1 MAIHTLQEVCLITW
15 EGTVRCAEP
24 FGAQVLSKPE
34 ASERKFGLLDCNHA
48 FCLGC
53 IRDWRSRTEGGA
65 DVETVRQLDSKAPL
79 CHHWMQSYLW
89 KH

>member
-1 MAIHTLQEVCLITW
+1 M
-15 EGTVRCAEP
+15 
-24 FGAQVLSKPE
+24 LSKPE

-89 KH
+89 NTDALASWLLPANIWAIANNCIA

>member
-1 MAIHTLQEVCLITW
+1 M
-15 EGTVRCAEP
+15 
-24 FGAQVLSKPE
+24 QVLSKPE

-65 DVETVRQLDSKAPL
+65 DIETVRRRYVVFFIMPEYSFA
-79 CHHWMQSYLW
+79 YL
-89 KH
+89 

>member
-1 MAIHTLQEVCLITW
+1 M
-15 EGTVRCAEP
+15 
-24 FGAQVLSKPE
+24 QVLSKPE

-65 DVETVRQLDSKAPL
+65 DVETVSCLLLNVFCAMMCYTPDTIRIDL
-79 CHHWMQSYLW
+79 
-89 KH
+89 